1 MRIQSFIKL
10 FLIKKII
17 IKAINMSIHGPQ
29 YILPLFM
36 DKQNKS
42 NTFKNNEELILAFYL
57 LTRELDENSKLI
69 SFSRLLWPFMTVQ
82 GIIGKHIFL
91 DSLFVLNKEGRL
103 TNPPRQ
109 PLIGHVLR
117 NIENRT
123 QIEQLE
129 RIIEILTYKDT
140 EAEEIGK
147 GEESEYRSL
156 VIEGLVYP
164 SFLKALSGLLTL
176 IEYQPIDDYMPLET
190 NLSVEKALDIA
201 QLYTNTIEE
210 MRGNA
215 QRWDMQVELIQKKI
229 DKILTDINVEIKDVT
244 TRYDAKIKKISATI
258 DDTMAEEQFKKERD
272 KIDQWKTS
280 EKKKLI
286 ETFSLTFKNLEL
298 FLEEIIKN
306 NKFFCSLDLLK
317 TKLVEDLIMDYQNHI
332 NYLETEAK
340 KFKQTLGSIKEKY
353 QELKTLM
360 EQIENE
366 ANKKLVEFKNQL
378 DSKIREK
385 NKQVTEITNEKID
398 LINNLNALKTRIEN
412 LASKIKE
419 IIAKKR
425 ETCLKEAEELK
436 EWALP
441 DEVSDIFSRPI
452 QWIYMSI
459 YVLFYENQGAQEEK
473 MNIIFPGYIDNESN
487 TLYLHFSEEFENFKK
502 LILNKIETDII
513 LRSNFEFSCENK
525 NFLKD
530 PNFTKKIQQGLS
542 NLRYLLHGEQEHH
555 IRKMLNSIS

>member
-1 MRIQSFIKL
+1 
-10 FLIKKII
+10 
-17 IKAINMSIHGPQ
+17 MSIHGPQ

-36 DKQNKS
+36 DKRNKS
-42 NTFKNNEELILAFYL
+42 NTFKNNEELTLAFYL
-57 LTRELDENSKLI
+57 LTKELDENSKLI
-69 SFSRLLWPFMTVQ
+69 SFSRLLWPFLTVQ
-82 GIIGKHIFL
+82 GIIGKHVFL
-91 DSLFVLNKEGRL
+91 DSLFILNKEGKL

-156 VIEGLVYP
+156 VIKGLVNP
-164 SFLKALSGLLTL
+164 SFLKTLSGLLTL

-201 QLYTNTIEE
+201 QLYGNTIKE
-210 MRGNA
+210 MKGNA
-215 QRWDMQVELIQKKI
+215 QRWDMQIDLIQKEI
-229 DKILTDINVEIKDVT
+229 NKILKNINVEIKDT
-244 TRYDAKIKKISATI
+244 TMRYDAKIKKISAII
-258 DDTMAEEQFKKERD
+258 DDTMAEEQFKKESD

-286 ETFSLTFKNLEL
+286 ENFSLTFKNLEL
-298 FLEEIIKN
+298 SLEAIIKN
-306 NKFFCSLDLLK
+306 NKFFGNPDLLK
-317 TKLVEDLIMDYQNHI
+317 TKLVEDLIVDYQNHI

-340 KFKQTLGSIKEKY
+340 KFMQTLGSIKEKY

-360 EQIENE
+360 EQIDNE
-366 ANKKLVEFKNQL
+366 TNQKLLKYKNQL
-378 DSKIREK
+378 DSKIRER
-385 NKQVTEITNEKID
+385 NKQVTKITNEKID
-398 LINNLNALKTRIEN
+398 LINNLNDLKIQIEN

-436 EWALP
+436 EWSLS
-441 DEVSDIFSRPI
+441 DEISDIFSRPV
-452 QWIYMSI
+452 QWIYMPI
-459 YVLFYENQGAQEEK
+459 YVLFYENQDAMEEK
-473 MNIIFPGYIDNESN
+473 MNIIFPGYIDNESI
-487 TLYLHFSEEFENFKK
+487 TLYLPFSEDFESFKK

-525 NFLKD
+525 NLLKD
-530 PNFTKKIQQGLS
+530 LNFTKKIQQGLS
-542 NLRYLLHGEQEHH
+542 NLRNLLLHGEQEHH
-555 IRKMLNSIS
+555 VRKMLNSIS